1 VHSLLF
7 LGNAGISVRYEKK
20 YLELRTISSFA
31 NCEFP
36 PPPCCSSIDIGNDGS
51 AFVEVLVGRAEGGK
65 RDGDD
70 DGYSALLPA
79 SSFMSPIESRNAEM
93 SNRVRIFAREK
104 LNQTAAAQRWDRVK
118 VVCTQPFN
126 TKTKYCNLNVLK

>member
-1 VHSLLF
+1 
-7 LGNAGISVRYEKK
+7 
-20 YLELRTISSFA
+20 
-31 NCEFP
+31 
-36 PPPCCSSIDIGNDGS
+36 
-51 AFVEVLVGRAEGGK
+51 
-65 RDGDD
+65 
-70 DGYSALLPA
+70 LPA